1 MDRETVIQLAREAGA
16 ITNVKHL
23 TNIDGD
29 GIVFVPEELERF
41 ANAIEAKTP
50 QPTPEHTKAMQQA
63 LGAIEA
69 ALSDDQPYIAR
80 SKEAVTAL
88 QNALSQQPS
97 DCHQLKPLTD
107 DDFYVVPED
116 KSTPE
121 WTVWV
126 CPKPKGYLMKC
137 CDCGLVH
144 EVDFRVVKYDPRPSE
159 EFSVISDPDLQ
170 AQFRMRRYD
179 K

>member
-1 MDRETVIQLAREAGA
+1 MDKQPEDKVMNNVCLPRELVE
-16 ITNVKHL
+16 
-23 TNIDGD
+23 
-29 GIVFVPEELERF
+29 
-41 ANAIEAKTP
+41 
-50 QPTPEHTKAMQQA
+50 QA
-63 LGAIEA
+63 LRLHEA
-69 ALSDDQPYIAR
+69 QLVNENYDHDGCFQKWDEHIALEMLVAAYR
-80 SKEAVTAL
+80 E
-88 QNALSQQPS
+88 ALSQQS
-97 DCHQLKPLTD
+97 ADCHQLKPLTD